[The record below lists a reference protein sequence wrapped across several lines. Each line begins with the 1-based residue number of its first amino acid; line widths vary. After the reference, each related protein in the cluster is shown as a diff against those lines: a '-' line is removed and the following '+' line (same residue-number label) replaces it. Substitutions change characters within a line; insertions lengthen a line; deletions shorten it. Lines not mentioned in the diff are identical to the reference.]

1 MKPESK
7 DHPKGSFNQMSGH
20 SKDIDGETRKNSKLR
35 DDGKDSGK
43 TDKIY
48 EKGDHEIPL
57 KAGK

>member
-1 MKPESK
+1 MKPDTK
-7 DHPKGSFNQMSGH
+7 DQPKGSFNQMSGH
-20 SKDIDGETRKNSKLR
+20 SKDIDGETRKNSKSR

-48 EKGDHEIPL
+48 EKVDHELPR